1 MTPEPIASTRPSSGW
16 SPLISGAAWWVCGVL
31 PPVAFRLAILV
42 HTQAT
47 PYAMDGRGLLS
58 DAASGLLI
66 AAGFMTLSR
75 WNRWLPRGLLALW
88 ILICMGDAEHV
99 LANGAHLQ
107 AAYLKFLTDPTF
119 LLGSALW
126 SGFPL
131 TTIVVALITGVCAW
145 QGGRSDRRRIL
156 PIRSTIGAALLVF
169 LISLGWRIDLARP
182 EWRQAGLLESQ
193 IHARVEAPDLSD
205 SATPSFPKRL
215 GRREQPDLSGALLVE
230 GPPST
235 PNILIILLEAL
246 SGAHIAS
253 LAENHSIEAD
263 PPLPALDRLARQNL
277 AFSSFIGQ
285 QRQTN
290 RGEYALLCGDWP
302 KLKTALPRMSEYRT
316 ETGPRCLPQALD
328 ALGYTTVYL
337 QAAPLGFMMKD
348 QFMRRIGFGRVL
360 GNAHF
365 AHARSRTN
373 WGVDDATLFEGA
385 RREIDALEKNPAPWM
400 MTVLTVGTHHPFN
413 VPDDASVEGFSGFE
427 RAARFVDQ
435 SLKTF
440 IESLEDDGILENT
453 LVLITS
459 DESRGLPE
467 QAEVDPLTL
476 LLSRNWSF
484 LIALTPEKS
493 HELID
498 TPFLQSDLSLSI
510 LDYVA
515 QAPGQSP
522 PDLDAGGGRSL
533 FRRYAT
539 PRPISFA
546 NTYQRRIFH
555 LPPGG
560 DLAVCRE
567 DLSACSRF
575 ETPSNQPFRTQ
586 SPSAAELTT
595 TERTQLKN
603 WLFDSGDQNAVET
616 ATNSLTLIGVEPIP
630 VLHGPARYQI
640 IFGGQGLEI
649 PSGARVKVSLD
660 VSLRGEGVSPDAVV
674 KIRTNFV
681 SAGESTP
688 LFYDEAELKAGD
700 RLLLDYNVD
709 IATDLTEAE
718 ARFVIFDRSG
728 QAAHLL
734 FDRAEITIETGSE
747 ASKAEHQSKVVRR
760 EIIETRFEPRSEAG

>member
-1 MTPEPIASTRPSSGW
+1 M
-16 SPLISGAAWWVCGVL
+16 SGATWWVCGVL
-31 PPVAFRLAILV
+31 PPVAFRLAILA

-47 PYAMDGRGLLS
+47 PHAMDGRGLLS
-58 DAASGLLI
+58 DIASGLLI

-131 TTIVVALITGVCAW
+131 TTVVVALITGGCAW
-145 QGGRSDRRRIL
+145 QGGRSDHRRTL
-156 PIRSTIGAALLVF
+156 PIRSTIGTALLVF
-169 LISLGWRIDLARP
+169 LVSLGWRIDLAQP
-182 EWRQAGLLESQ
+182 EWRQAGLLEAQ
-193 IHARVEAPDLSD
+193 LHARVETPDPVAIADLS
-205 SATPSFPKRL
+205 APK
-215 GRREQPDLSGALLVE
+215 GSVRREQPDLSGPLLVE

-235 PNILIILLEAL
+235 PNVLIILLEAL

-253 LAENHSIEAD
+253 LAENQSVEAD
-263 PPLPALDRLARQNL
+263 PALPALDRLARQNL
-277 AFSSFIGQ
+277 AFSSFIAQ

-302 KLKTALPRMSEYRT
+302 KLKTSLPRMSEYKT

-348 QFMRRIGFGRVL
+348 QFMRRIGFDRVL
-360 GNAHF
+360 GNADF

-427 RAARFVDQ
+427 RAARFVDH
-435 SLKTF
+435 SLNTF
-440 IESLEDDGILENT
+440 IESLRADGILENT

-467 QAEVDPLTL
+467 QANVDPLTL

-484 LIALTPEKS
+484 LIALTPEKT

-498 TPFLQSDLSLSI
+498 TPFLQSDVALSI

-515 QAPGQSP
+515 QAPDQSP
-522 PDLDAGGGRSL
+522 PDLSAGGGRSL
-533 FRRYAT
+533 FRRYAA

-560 DLAVCRE
+560 DLEVCRE
-567 DLSACSRF
+567 DLSVCSRF

-586 SPSAAELTT
+586 SPSVEELSAS
-595 TERTQLKN
+595 ERTQLKN
-603 WLFDSGDQNAVET
+603 GLFASGNQNALDAET
-616 ATNSLTLIGVEPIP
+616 DSLTLIGADPIP
-630 VLHGPARYQI
+630 VLQGPARYQI

-660 VSLRGEGVSPDAVV
+660 VSLRGGGVSPDDVV

-681 SAGESTP
+681 SAGESAP
-688 LFYDEAELKAGD
+688 LFYDEAELKTGD
-700 RLLLDYNVD
+700 RLLLDYTVD
-709 IATDLTEAE
+709 IGTDLNEAE
-718 ARFVIFDRSG
+718 ARFVVFDRSG
-728 QAAHLL
+728 QSTHLL
-734 FDRAEITIETGSE
+734 FDRAELTIEAGPSASKVEHQSEVVRRKLIGTRIEPGSE
-747 ASKAEHQSKVVRR
+747 A
-760 EIIETRFEPRSEAG
+760 G